1 MRTEFDPRKH
11 SIKNRIKEKYRPK
24 DKITEYGVTYLSAG
38 EANVPSVSTFSI
50 GEYTI
55 EPEKIEEKSNIQ
67 IDSVGSEAE
76 VTDYAILM
84 GAEYFESDDMRK
96 MGYYWTKTS
105 VKSKIPLNIC
115 DGPRR
120 ITAYKL
126 NEINTCYTFY
136 GYSKGERISK
146 IEDPCII
153 EIVDGTGTTLCMNKD
168 GEIWTLRKEISDF
181 AEDRIGVSMT
191 PLCPRVEKTITSL
204 KTDRYLGSSDV
215 ILKKLQ
221 KRLEERKFWIDV
233 CGGKYHYVAGNN
245 NSNIREVSDTSVGIR
260 PMFNT
265 YNHTSVNVSEL
276 DGIKMADAMDFPQ
289 TIATQKEQ
297 EKLEKMFKNNQLN
310 KTGRFFPTS
319 NEGSV
324 EEYEYNGKKYVR
336 VTSFFFD
343 KNKKTLLSNG
353 CKYKYGSKV
362 WVKVEPV
369 KLIVTKDNFSS
380 LTEKILFAGVP
391 YDVTHNP
398 TINQYAV
405 TWLKNCGFIECLL
418 SNGRAYFFTTGTSIY
433 DRIVSGTDWMK
444 LYLYTKNKY
453 RELGIPFEET
463 ESEASER
470 YKKEYEKLKEHCRK
484 YKLDW
489 QFNDF
494 NKSIRQRTID
504 YSYRPSAEFLNSLDD
519 PITATLAAL
528 GPRDIWNRQFFEE
541 YLKAYGSY
549 ALLTIKEENINQI
562 SNKMYDEKLERAF
575 SLDYK
580 LRQKEQSGPKLV
592 KKK

>member
-1 MRTEFDPRKH
+1 MKTKFNRKKH
-11 SIKNRIKEKYRPK
+11 SKK
-24 DKITEYGVTYLSAG
+24 DRVKEYGVTHLSAG
-38 EANVPSVSTFSI
+38 EANVSSVSTFSI

-67 IDSVGSEAE
+67 IDLIGSEAE

-96 MGYYWTKTS
+96 MGYYWTSTP

-115 DGPRR
+115 DGIRR
-120 ITAYKL
+120 ITPYKF
-126 NEINTCYTFY
+126 NEIGNHYTFY

-153 EIVDGTGTTLCMNKD
+153 EIVDETGTTLCMNKD
-168 GEIWTLRKEISDF
+168 GKMWTLRKDTNVF
-181 AEDRIGVSMT
+181 AEDIIGASMT
-191 PLCPRVEKTITSL
+191 PLCPRIEETIVSL
-204 KTDRYLGSSDV
+204 KIDRYLGSSDV

-221 KRLEERKFWIDV
+221 ERLEEREFWIDV
-233 CGGKYHYVAGNN
+233 CSGKYHYVAGNN
-245 NSNIREVSDTSVGIR
+245 NSNIRKVSDTSVGIR

-265 YNHTSVNVSEL
+265 YNHSSINIPEL
-276 DGIKMADAMDFPQ
+276 DGIKMADAMDIPQ

-297 EKLEKMFKNNQLN
+297 EKLEKLFKNNQLN

-336 VTSFFFD
+336 VTACFFD
-343 KNKKTLLSNG
+343 KKAKKLSNG
-353 CKYKYGSKV
+353 CRYKNGSKV

-391 YDVTHNP
+391 YNQ
-398 TINQYAV
+398 TINPNSF
-405 TWLKNCGFIECLL
+405 TCSTFIDCLL
-418 SNGRAYFFTTGTSIY
+418 SNGRDFFFTTGTSFY
-433 DRIVSGTDWMK
+433 NRIVSGTDWMK
-444 LYLYTKNKY
+444 LYRYTKNKY
-453 RELGIPFEET
+453 KELGIPFEET
-463 ESEASER
+463 ELEASER
-470 YKKEYEKLKEHCRK
+470 YKKEYEKLKEYCRE
-484 YKLDW
+484 YKLDM

-549 ALLTIKEENINQI
+549 ALLAIKEESINQI
-562 SNKMYDEKLERAF
+562 SNKMYDEKLEKAF

-580 LRQKEQSGPKLV
+580 LRQKEQSGPRLV